1 MIRRQRGAT
10 LIELV
15 MSIVIISLAIA
26 GVTSAFALLAGR
38 SADPLDQTRA
48 VALAQLYMD
57 EILAKAFD
65 HNTPPGGVPPYSGP
79 CTIGPEPGETR
90 ATYNDVDD
98 YDAID
103 NEVPSTP
110 LGPLAGYDGFRVSI
124 NVSCA
129 GGDLGLPAAEAKR
142 IELTVD
148 TPGGQAFAFAA
159 YRVNF

>member
-1 MIRRQRGAT
+1 MTRPQRGAT

-57 EILAKAFD
+57 EILTKAFD
-65 HNTPPGGVPPYSGP
+65 HNTPPGGVPPYSGA
-79 CTIGPEPGETR
+79 CNIGPEPGETR

-98 YDAID
+98 YDGID
-103 NEVPSTP
+103 NAVPSTP
-110 LGPLAGYDGFRVSI
+110 LGPLVGYEGFRVSI
-124 NVSCA
+124 SVSCA
-129 GGDLGLPAAEAKR
+129 GGDLALPASEAKR
-142 IELTVD
+142 IDLTID
-148 TPGGQAFAFAA
+148 TPGGQSFAFAA